1 MKGVFV
7 RTVSKWIF
15 VGISCFVLS
24 FNTKAAQTV
33 YQRLQE
39 DFQTG
44 RISYIQKLTYEGYW
58 IFDPT
63 RLPEPYLG
71 LQFEVAKCA
80 TGIISALK
88 DNWDK
93 LNPEDQIFF
102 ASYLSRPDLPETYI
116 TPQGYFKLHYTTAGI
131 NRVPLADENYNDIPD
146 FIEQAGSIFD
156 YCWSFEID
164 TLGYQSPPGDFG
176 IDGNEIDVYFRNLDA
191 YGYTIPEDP
200 IPSTPYEDYSSYIVL
215 DNDFSGPGF
224 YTHGLDALK
233 VTAAHEFFHVIQLGY
248 QYREHDVFFMEWS
261 SVWMED
267 IVYDEVNDYYGYLSY
282 FFDQPDLPLI
292 FFNGSHEYGA
302 AIWLR
307 FLSERF
313 DRNIVK
319 QMWNKIREKNAMET
333 MKEVLNERGS
343 SLCEEF
349 STFAIWNYFTK
360 SRAKYYREAANYP
373 EIHFSS
379 NDFVVDVPYHD
390 STAFLS
396 TKYYNFVP
404 QKPGY
409 FQLHQQINNLYTG
422 LIAPSQISVLTPS
435 TTGEIGYASGLD
447 SVVIIAINCNVPND
461 YWTYQ
466 SQAQKYF
473 FSYCVVTQQFSG
485 CDKVWP
491 NPFIVGK
498 HQEIVAKFNLPEE
511 SVVDFCIFTES
522 GRKVKTFPMGL
533 TAAGSAVAKF
543 PWDGTLDSGDRINSG
558 VYIAAICGNGVF
570 LSNKLAVIR
579 K

>member
-1 MKGVFV
+1 M
-7 RTVSKWIF
+7 
-15 VGISCFVLS
+15 
-24 FNTKAAQTV
+24 
-33 YQRLQE
+33 
-39 DFQTG
+39 
-44 RISYIQKLTYEGYW
+44 
-58 IFDPT
+58 
-63 RLPEPYLG
+63 
-71 LQFEVAKCA
+71 
-80 TGIISALK
+80 
-88 DNWDK
+88 
-93 LNPEDQIFF
+93 NPEDQIFF
-102 ASYLSRPDLPETYI
+102 ASYLSRPDLPESYI

-349 STFAIWNYFTK
+349 STFAISVF
-360 SRAKYYREAANYP
+360 
-373 EIHFSS
+373 IHKTTRTITINGSS
-379 NDFVVDVPYHD
+379 K
-390 STAFLS
+390 FL
-396 TKYYNFVP
+396 
-404 QKPGY
+404 Q
-409 FQLHQQINNLYTG
+409 
-422 LIAPSQISVLTPS
+422 
-435 TTGEIGYASGLD
+435 
-447 SVVIIAINCNVPND
+447 
-461 YWTYQ
+461 
-466 SQAQKYF
+466 
-473 FSYCVVTQQFSG
+473 
-485 CDKVWP
+485 
-491 NPFIVGK
+491 
-498 HQEIVAKFNLPEE
+498 
-511 SVVDFCIFTES
+511 
-522 GRKVKTFPMGL
+522 
-533 TAAGSAVAKF
+533 
-543 PWDGTLDSGDRINSG
+543 
-558 VYIAAICGNGVF
+558 
-570 LSNKLAVIR
+570 
-579 K
+579 